1 MCSVAVGYVLLRQL
15 CRVEEG
21 SDQLGYVA
29 MGYVKLRQSGWGPVR
44 LVQLRFGS

>member
-1 MCSVAVGYVLLRQL
+1 MGYGTLMFVEVRCVLFRLL

-29 MGYVKLRQSGWGPVR
+29 LRYGSPLEVSRG
-44 LVQLRFGS
+44 LVCLN

>member
-1 MCSVAVGYVLLRQL
+1 MFVEVCCVMFRLL

-29 MGYVKLRQSGWGPVR
+29 LRY
-44 LVQLRFGS
+44 GSSAGVGFSWVS